1 MVLMFCCSA
10 YGDDVIQK
18 RDQMVARAGNLDSLL
33 IIKLFSTM
41 ESDIKE
47 LKEQQTK
54 YEEENSKLRK
64 EILEQHNKH
73 EKEISELKGRLE
85 AQPKAVL
92 AQVQFLEQRQLSAG
106 ERVKFTGTV
115 SNVGEAYNAAQGYF
129 AAPYDG
135 TYLFTVSLCMV
146 GGNYVE
152 FHIVQD
158 GTVRGEGFSGDTEW
172 FTCPSSTVVT
182 YMNTGSK
189 VWVEIDRVHGG
200 SVSKGHGISSFTA
213 VFLNHFQNS

>member
-1 MVLMFCCSA
+1 MEISLQVSFWICLLFLEINAHVRSNNEPHNPMS
-10 YGDDVIQK
+10 G
-18 RDQMVARAGNLDSLL
+18 AGYLEAQL
-33 IIKLFSTM
+33 ILKLFSNM
-41 ESDIKE
+41 EKDIKDLRDE
-47 LKEQQTK
+47 LED
-54 YEEENSKLRK
+54 
-64 EILEQHNKH
+64 
-73 EKEISELKGRLE
+73 LK
-85 AQPKAVL
+85 AKPVTDQPKAVL

-158 GTVRGEGFSGDTEW
+158 GTVLGEGFSGDTKW

-189 VWVEIDRVHGG
+189 VWVEIERVHGG
-200 SVSKGHGISSFTA
+200 SINKAHGISSFTA
-213 VFLNHFQNS
+213 VFLNNFQNS

>member
-1 MVLMFCCSA
+1 M
-10 YGDDVIQK
+10 
-18 RDQMVARAGNLDSLL
+18 
-33 IIKLFSTM
+33 
-41 ESDIKE
+41 
-47 LKEQQTK
+47 
-54 YEEENSKLRK
+54 
-64 EILEQHNKH
+64 
-73 EKEISELKGRLE
+73 
-85 AQPKAVL
+85 
-92 AQVQFLEQRQLSAG
+92 SAG

-158 GTVRGEGFSGDTEW
+158 GTVLGEGFSGDTKW

-189 VWVEIDRVHGG
+189 VWVEIERVHGG
-200 SVSKGHGISSFTA
+200 SINKAHGISSFTA
-213 VFLNHFQNS
+213 VFLNNFQNS